1 MCVQI
6 HTVCELT
13 HGVQNYTVVPFAY
26 NMKKIPLTWIFL
38 HSRRDWR
45 DWQIWGM
52 CMCVFV
58 YLYFCIYVFN
68 TWEYQFLISL
78 KNPLFKNMPHV
89 GSFWHFTI
97 CFICVFCICICR
109 CLCIRHHM
117 IEDIVLFPSI
127 FHMWCL
133 AWSWDGWT
141 EVFQEVL
148 ADLKR
153 EVLCV
158 NKNL

>member
-1 MCVQI
+1 MYVQI

-13 HGVQNYTVVPFAY
+13 HSVQNYTVVPFAY

-78 KNPLFKNMPHV
+78 KNPLFKY
-89 GSFWHFTI
+89 SSSYD
-97 CFICVFCICICR
+97 R
-109 CLCIRHHM
+109 RHCPLSINISYVVSGM
-117 IEDIVLFPSI
+117 IMGRVDRGVPR
-127 FHMWCL
+127 
-133 AWSWDGWT
+133 GPRGPK
-141 EVFQEVL
+141 
-148 ADLKR
+148 KR
-153 EVLCV
+153 SAMC
-158 NKNL
+158 

>member
-1 MCVQI
+1 MYVQI

-13 HGVQNYTVVPFAY
+13 HSVQNYTVVPFAY

-97 CFICVFCICICR
+97 CFICVFVYFVFVFVFVFVLVITVWQKTSSSLRQYFIWGVWYDPG
-109 CLCIRHHM
+109 M
-117 IEDIVLFPSI
+117 I
-127 FHMWCL
+127 
-133 AWSWDGWT
+133 
-141 EVFQEVL
+141 
-148 ADLKR
+148 
-153 EVLCV
+153 
-158 NKNL
+158 